1 MIIKQVQFKGVDSQ
15 GNVLCQP
22 ILFNRDGS
30 LEKTA
35 AAVEM
40 RSKLHPRVQDFVRG
54 IIPTSAGIYILVNAL
69 GAGEYWGSNVNGDFF
84 PEKSLIHA
92 PSNWEQLPFEEM
104 RRIGKAW
111 DYGFP
116 TFMNAYPYKH
126 HMNKDPSR
134 AFGRVELAVWNPK
147 MHRVELVIYL
157 DRALCMQFDAMDVIE
172 RIERGE
178 FPDVSMGCKVPFD
191 VCMICGKES
200 KTPND
205 YCEHAAMMMNKIL
218 PDGRKVCVRN
228 DFPRF
233 FDISIV
239 FIGADKTAKV
249 MAKLAHVGKQVCLG
263 DFCTV
268 PRPSFEVGNAFSN
281 FSGLSDLYG
290 DVALEKVAAMRARA
304 RNAAIGGSI
313 GAGAGIAGGVAA
325 GTDRDEKKKDL
336 IKDFVAGSLAG
347 ALIKNANDPIKKKV
361 EVQGV
366 PIWIEWKKGE
376 TRVYKDKKGVV
387 KYERRMKADYGYIP
401 DTLDSDGEELDVYL
415 GPDKTSPRAFVIK
428 QLKKDGSFDEHK
440 VMIGYRTKEDAK
452 ASYDHHMGGAK
463 ERFGGMR
470 QVPVSALKALFGENG
485 GSEKKASLRVFNP
498 DGSRNSAE
506 ERRHL
511 DYLRSYQDYTKEL
524 SRKEPS
530 KYPNYH
536 ARKAVD
542 FDSLTPHEQRAE
554 SEWHSRLEKKASA
567 CSCSCD
573 GEGLCDVSVEKIAA
587 LVFPVDEKTASHAKL
602 SELIKSIP
610 AGPFSKET
618 LPRLENSERDIPND
632 VLDLMGGL
640 PNGAGLST
648 PAMAGIVLKPREFQR
663 VVLVHIGRKP
673 LADDLDRQGMT
684 FPRSND
690 VDSDFPI
697 SDEVEPRLLEL
708 LSALGITKDRSAAAS
723 ALSRRSVPSSTGEAD
738 KPFKPLSGAGSDGT
752 KVASGPLMTKLSMAY
767 NSYRQWILKKTA
779 HISNFMTT
787 DPQLRADLFGSSMA
801 QVFAGGIDKVATS
814 VLSPDSLAYLVGAYQ
829 NRDIPMTP
837 EVVASLAQTGAVAE
851 AA

>member
-22 ILFNRDGS
+22 ILFNNDGS

-35 AAVEM
+35 AAMEM

-54 IIPTSAGIYILVNAL
+54 IIPTSSGIYILVNAL

-92 PSNWEQLPFEEM
+92 PSSWEQLPFEEM
-104 RRIGKAW
+104 RRVGKDW

-228 DFPRF
+228 DFPKF

-249 MAKLAHVGKQVCLG
+249 MAKLAHKGKQVCLG
-263 DFCTV
+263 DFCTI
-268 PRPSFEVGNAFSN
+268 PRPSFEVGSTFSS

-290 DVALEKVAAMRARA
+290 DLALEKVASMKARA
-304 RNAAIGGSI
+304 QGALLGGAIGASAGLAGNASI
-313 GAGAGIAGGVAA
+313 KA
-325 GTDRDEKKKDL
+325 DRESYKKDF

-347 ALIKNANDPIKKKV
+347 ALIKNANDPIKKKT

-376 TRVYKDKKGVV
+376 TRIYKNKKGVV

-440 VMIGYRTKEDAK
+440 VMIGYQTKEDAK
-452 ASYDHHMGGAK
+452 SSYDYHMGGTK
-463 ERFGGMR
+463 EHFGGMR
-470 QVPVSALKALFGENG
+470 QVPVTALKALFGENG
-485 GSEKKASLRVFNP
+485 DKEKKAAACCCSNP
-498 DGSRNSAE
+498 S
-506 ERRHL
+506 
-511 DYLRSYQDYTKEL
+511 
-524 SRKEPS
+524 
-530 KYPNYH
+530 
-536 ARKAVD
+536 
-542 FDSLTPHEQRAE
+542 
-554 SEWHSRLEKKASA
+554 LEK
-567 CSCSCD
+567 
-573 GEGLCDVSVEKIAA
+573 VAA
-587 LVFPVDEKTASHAKL
+587 AVFPLNEKAASHAKL
-602 SELIKSIP
+602 SELIKSLP
-610 AGPFSKET
+610 AGPFSKKT

-663 VVLVHIGRKP
+663 VVLIHIGCKP
-673 LADDLDRQGMT
+673 LADDLDRQGMI
-684 FPRSND
+684 FPKSNK
-690 VDSDFPI
+690 VDHDFPI
-697 SDEVEPRLLEL
+697 SGEVEPILLEL
-708 LSALGITKDRSAAAS
+708 LSALGIIKDRSVAAT
-723 ALSRRSVPSSTGEAD
+723 ALSRRSIPSPVGEAD
-738 KPFKPLSGAGSDGT
+738 KPLNGPDSGEGT
-752 KVASGPLMTKLSMAY
+752 KVASGPLMEKLSMAY

-779 HISNFMTT
+779 HISDFMTT
-787 DPQLRADLFGSSMA
+787 DPQLRTDLFDTSVA
-801 QVFAGGIDKVATS
+801 QVFAGKIDKVATS

-829 NRDIPMTP
+829 NRDNIMTP
-837 EVVASLAQTGAVAE
+837 EVVASLAHSGAVVE

>member
-401 DTLDSDGEELDVYL
+401 GTLDSDGEELDVYL

-452 ASYDHHMGGAK
+452 SSYDHHMGGAK

-470 QVPVSALKALFGENG
+470 QVPVTALKALFGENG
-485 GSEKKASLRVFNP
+485 GTEKKAADCCCSNP
-498 DGSRNSAE
+498 S
-506 ERRHL
+506 
-511 DYLRSYQDYTKEL
+511 
-524 SRKEPS
+524 
-530 KYPNYH
+530 
-536 ARKAVD
+536 
-542 FDSLTPHEQRAE
+542 
-554 SEWHSRLEKKASA
+554 LEK
-567 CSCSCD
+567 
-573 GEGLCDVSVEKIAA
+573 VAA
-587 LVFPVDEKTASHAKL
+587 AVFPLNEKAASHAKL